1 MTGYLHSCLNKF
13 SAPGLR
19 VVRPDSFGLLLKNRF
34 CCCCFRGLSENSNS
48 NIYQEFDGVIGG
60 GLESP
65 RLGGGTCLTFP
76 RHEIETVIQ
85 KTLLF
90 VIREF
95 FVYKFCYYLHIT
107 QKVDRPRMCVCM
119 ILCILPLILLI
130 RSGNLNYISKF

>member
-1 MTGYLHSCLNKF
+1 MTPLSPSPDRTPLMTGYLHSCLNKF

-65 RLGGGTCLTFP
+65 RLGGGGPALHFP
-76 RHEIETVIQ
+76 GM
-85 KTLLF
+85 K
-90 VIREF
+90 
-95 FVYKFCYYLHIT
+95 
-107 QKVDRPRMCVCM
+107 
-119 ILCILPLILLI
+119 
-130 RSGNLNYISKF
+130 SKP